1 MVQTVLN
8 IVTSS
13 LLTTLSMP
21 GYLFGGI
28 VFFSLIPLFFA
39 LEKKGPILSAIVAF
53 LYFFTFSFVNFH
65 YLINTLTTGL
75 PELFGRFNAT
85 AGFLVFILFCIL
97 EALPFLLFGF
107 LYGLW
112 TEKVRFRVLEPIFV
126 ASLYVI
132 SDYLRGIGELGFT
145 GGRLSDALYNFKGL
159 LQLLPFTGSLGL
171 VFLIVIVNYE
181 GYKLIRANKNNYVFF
196 LALIALVLFVNGT
209 IESFIP
215 KTVGVKPIILAQTNM
230 PQKVKYSY
238 DSNTIAD
245 YLIKNFSN
253 SPDLLTIFPEGVFP
267 GTDIRNSDIEKR
279 LLESFKNR
287 TLVIGFPTLVGN
299 DAFNSAVIYS
309 DGAFFDKYDKV
320 QLFPFVEHLPY
331 KGIFGRLS
339 FLRGMYYFSPGEL
352 KAFDIKG
359 YGKVGFQICFESF
372 FPYIS
377 RRLSKDAGFLVVITN
392 DGWYNS
398 KIPLIQ
404 HFTQAIFR
412 AVETHRTV
420 VQVSNAGISGVADE
434 YGNFFALP
442 ENQTTWSV
450 FYAKSNNDVTF
461 YAKYGD
467 YMVIISLIL
476 TILVGLTAKKRR
488 TIFD

>member
-1 MVQTVLN
+1 MVQTILNVL
-8 IVTSS
+8 ISS

-28 VFFSLIPLFFA
+28 VFFSLIPLFLA
-39 LEKKGPILSAIVAF
+39 LEKKGPIFTAIVSF

-126 ASLYVI
+126 ASIYVI

-159 LQLLPFTGSLGL
+159 LQLLPFTGTLGL

-181 GYKLIRANKNNYVFF
+181 GYKLIRANKNNYVFV

-215 KTVGVKPIILAQTNM
+215 KNVGDSPIILAQTNM

-238 DSNTIAD
+238 DSNAIVD
-245 YLIKNFSN
+245 YIEKNFSN
-253 SPDLLTIFPEGVFP
+253 SPNLLTIFPEGVFP
-267 GTDIRNSDIEKR
+267 GTDIRKSDIEKK
-279 LLESFKNR
+279 LLETFKNR
-287 TLVIGFPTLVGN
+287 TFVIGYPTLVGN

-309 DGAFFDKYDKV
+309 DGKFSDKYDKV
-320 QLFPFVEHLPY
+320 QLFPFVENLPY

-352 KAFDIKG
+352 KVFDIKG
-359 YGKVGFQICFESF
+359 YGEVGFQICFESF

-377 RRLSKDAGFLVVITN
+377 RKLSKGAGFLVVITN
-392 DGWYNS
+392 DGWYDS

-404 HFTQAIFR
+404 HFAQAIFR
-412 AVETHRTV
+412 AVETRRNV
-420 VQVSNAGISGVADE
+420 VQVSNTGISGVVDE
-434 YGNFFALP
+434 YGNYITLP
-442 ENQTTWSV
+442 DSKTTWGI
-450 FYAKSNNDVTF
+450 FYVRSNDSVTF
-461 YAKYGD
+461 YTKYGD
-467 YMVIISLIL
+467 YIVIISLFI
-476 TILVGLTAKKRR
+476 TIIVGLTAKKRR

>member
-8 IVTSS
+8 IVMSS

-85 AGFLVFILFCIL
+85 TGFLVFILFCIL

-126 ASLYVI
+126 ASIYVI
-132 SDYLRGIGELGFT
+132 SEYLRGIGELGFT

-159 LQLLPFTGSLGL
+159 LQLLPFTGTLGL
-171 VFLIVIVNYE
+171 VFLIVIINYE
-181 GYKLIRANKNNYVFF
+181 GYKLIRANKNNYVFI
-196 LALIALVLFVNGT
+196 LALITLVLFVNGMV
-209 IESFIP
+209 ESFIP
-215 KTVGVKPIILAQTNM
+215 KNVGDKPVVLAQTNM
-230 PQKVKYSY
+230 PQKIKYSY
-238 DSNTIAD
+238 DSNTIVN
-245 YLIKNFSN
+245 YLEKNFSN
-253 SPDLLTIFPEGVFP
+253 SPDFLTIFPEGVFP
-267 GTDIRNSDIEKR
+267 GTDIRNSDIERK

-287 TLVIGFPTLVGN
+287 TLVIGFPTLVGT

-309 DGAFFDKYDKV
+309 DGKFFDKYDKV
-320 QLFPFVEHLPY
+320 QLFPFVENLPY

-352 KAFDIKG
+352 KTFDIKG

-377 RRLSKDAGFLVVITN
+377 RKLSKDAGFLVVITN
-392 DGWYNS
+392 DGWYDS

-412 AVETHRTV
+412 AVETRRNV
-420 VQVSNAGISGVADE
+420 VQVSNTGISGVVDK
-434 YGNFFALP
+434 YGNYITLP
-442 ENQTTWSV
+442 DNKTTWGI
-450 FYAKSNNDVTF
+450 FYVESNDAVTF

-467 YMVIISLIL
+467 YMVIISLLI
-476 TILVGLTAKKRR
+476 TIIVGLTAKKRKA
-488 TIFD
+488 IFD